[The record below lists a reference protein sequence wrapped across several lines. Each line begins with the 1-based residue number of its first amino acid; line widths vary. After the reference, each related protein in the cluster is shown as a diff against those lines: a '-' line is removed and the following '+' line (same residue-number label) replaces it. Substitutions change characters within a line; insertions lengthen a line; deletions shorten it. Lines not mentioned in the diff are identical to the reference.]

1 MSVHLRS
8 YRYPDDYEKVG
19 AFLVRTYAAT
29 SAGPHR
35 NWLQPRWEYM
45 HHHPVLWAHGL
56 DLGRCGLWSDGDRIA
71 AVVHFEHR
79 MGIAYVQ
86 LDPGY
91 ASLKR
96 DLLAYASER
105 LGDAFKV
112 GKAVHVYLDE
122 DDVEF
127 AEIATALGF
136 VRLPRE
142 QAEVTTCLR
151 TADLP
156 EEIAVPDGFEVLG
169 LDEDD
174 DVRKVHRVMHR
185 GFNHDGEPPEDELD
199 DRRRKLS
206 APGLRKDLTV
216 VARAPDGQFVSFC
229 GMWLD
234 PANRVAYVEPVA
246 TDPDYRRRGLGTAV
260 VLEGVRRCAAEGA
273 TIAYVGSDQLF
284 YRSMGFEP
292 SAIHALWR
300 KRLDVPMDRA
310 EEESDG

>member
-29 SAGPHR
+29 AAGPHR
-35 NWLQPRWEYM
+35 NWLKPRWEYM
-45 HHHPVLWAHGL
+45 HHHPWLRTHDL
-56 DLGRCGLWSDGDRIA
+56 DLGRCGLWWDGDRVV

-105 LGDAFKV
+105 LGDTFKV

-122 DDVEF
+122 DDTEF
-127 AEIATALGF
+127 GEIATSLGF

-185 GFNHDGEPPEDELD
+185 GFNHEGEPPEDELD

-246 TDPDYRRRGLGTAV
+246 TDPDYRRRGLGTAA

-292 SAIHALWR
+292 FAVHALWR
-300 KRLDVPMDRA
+300 KRLDVPTDRA